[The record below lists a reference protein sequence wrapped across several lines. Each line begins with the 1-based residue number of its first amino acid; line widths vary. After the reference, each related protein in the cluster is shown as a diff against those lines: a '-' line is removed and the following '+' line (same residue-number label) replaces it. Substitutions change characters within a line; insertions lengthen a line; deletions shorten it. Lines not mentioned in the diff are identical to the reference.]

1 MLTGGGVGTRNGLV
15 PTLFCCLF
23 GSPPP
28 ENADRQVQSVGSSC
42 NKAVKPPHS
51 RVPCGHAI
59 HSVSRTM
66 PIRLTCLI
74 LHGSCRHVNIAD
86 MTTNARSETGSESHT
101 GYATGLFR
109 SCLHALKLNG
119 SMTGRT
125 PVDMLASQ
133 ANRVPAE
140 NRRISICRY
149 RSGDGSYPRWLISI
163 HV

>member
-1 MLTGGGVGTRNGLV
+1 MPIV
-15 PTLFCCLF
+15 PASCLF
-23 GSPPP
+23 
-28 ENADRQVQSVGSSC
+28 
-42 NKAVKPPHS
+42 
-51 RVPCGHAI
+51 
-59 HSVSRTM
+59 
-66 PIRLTCLI
+66 

-149 RSGDGSYPRWLISI
+149 RSGDGSYPRWLIPCMKSTPHYATMNRTPFPHWTHCVHVIRENGNQMIIPSSLLNGQPII
-163 HV
+163 HIT